1 MFKLADFFN
10 IKRDLAGD
18 GGDSGAPPA
27 SDAPPAAA
35 APAPAATPPADTLL
49 GGDAKPPAQPEA
61 FLQALPGAD
70 DKEGW
75 SSLFNKLGRPE
86 SADGYELPLP
96 EGDSGEFAKTS
107 AGWMHEA
114 GLSKQQAQALAV
126 KWNEHQA
133 AHATAAEDQRS
144 KQIDADMTAVKQE
157 WGDKF
162 DANLAVVRK
171 AVSQF
176 APPELI
182 QMLDQ
187 SGLINSPIVT
197 NMFLKIGSAIS
208 EDALVSSNKDPSQ
221 AGEKSIAD
229 RLWGSN

>member
-1 MFKLADFFN
+1 MSLDTT
-10 IKRDLAGD
+10 
-18 GGDSGAPPA
+18 GAEQSA
-27 SDAPPAAA
+27 ETTQTTDTSQTTQ
-35 APAPAATPPADTLL
+35 ATEQSQTLL
-49 GGDAKPPAQPEA
+49 GGDKQQQQAEA
-61 FLQALPGAD
+61 FLQALPGTD

-75 SSLFNKLGRPE
+75 SALYSKLGRPD

-96 EGDSGEFAKTS
+96 EGDDGAFAKTT

-114 GLSKQQAQALAV
+114 GLSKQQAQALAG

-133 AHATAAEDQRS
+133 AQASAAEEARS

-171 AVSQF
+171 AVNQF

-208 EDALVSSNKDPSQ
+208 EDALVSSKKDPSQ

-229 RLWGSN
+229 RLWGGN